1 MIFCKPSPTI
11 RTYLVSI
18 LAAQSVTLKAERLKG
33 VFSREGNQIS
43 PLPPGIP
50 LLQSDRKPRPPVTGL
65 LPICDGPLNLA
76 AQLIKERESIDGGWA
91 IWPVESSV
99 WLTRLAEVLA
109 ENLKGSSDSRPNNPI
124 LPTLKGI
131 PLARLDEGKEPS
143 NLQSP
148 EVNTIIESP
157 PGWRTLTLICWD
169 IEYMKGRSWYISVA
183 WQTLWQRRLKRAP
196 EITNLDKIPK
206 LD

>member
-1 MIFCKPSPTI
+1 MAFCKSSPTV
-11 RTYLVSI
+11 RTYIVSI
-18 LAAQSVTLKAERLKG
+18 LAPQSVSMKTERLKE
-33 VFSREGNQIS
+33 VLSQEGNQIS

-50 LLQSDRKPRPPVTGL
+50 LLQSTIKPRPPVPGL
-65 LPICDGPLNLA
+65 LPICDGPLILES
-76 AQLIKERESIDGGWA
+76 QLIKERDTIDGGWT
-91 IWPVESSV
+91 IWPVRSSV
-99 WLTRLAEVLA
+99 WLTRFTEVLA
-109 ENLKGSSDSRPNNPI
+109 DNWKGLSVSRPNNPI

-131 PLARLDEGKEPS
+131 PLARLDGGKGPS

-148 EVNTIIESP
+148 EMNTIIESP

-169 IEYMKGRSWYISVA
+169 IEYLKGRPWNNSVA

-196 EITNLDKIPK
+196 EIANLDKIPK